1 MTNLEEILKL
11 PLNNQWKKFLETAEL
26 PKWDILDFQ
35 ESSVLELNQKYK
47 EAEKAGYT
55 PLGGPHWDK
64 KVQTLRCYLVKLK

>member
-11 PLNNQWKKFLETAEL
+11 PLDSQWKKFLETAEF

-55 PLGGPHWDK
+55 LLGGPHWDK